1 MRSAVKRFST
11 RETFTVN
18 PDKKSNG
25 PAGKSLY
32 DTAAVLGV
40 GLIGGSLALGFKRSG
55 LVSRVLGV
63 SRKETIEKALEL
75 GVIDEGYPREEA
87 PRALERADLVV
98 LAGPVSVIIEQ
109 LGRIGP
115 SLRPGVTVTD
125 VGSTKRAVV
134 EAAGSLPDTV
144 HFVGGHPM
152 AGAETTG
159 VESADPFLFQ
169 NAVYVICPA
178 AECDRQAAEKYS
190 ELVGA
195 LGARLLVMTPADHD
209 RIAATISHL
218 PHLIAVGLMNL
229 AASFNEND
237 PNTLKLAAGG
247 FRDLTRIASSP
258 FNVWRD
264 ICGTNAD
271 EIKQHI
277 DSLIERLE
285 NLRELVGTEK
295 LAESFK
301 IAAESRALIQKDAKG
316 FLSTVYQAVV
326 TAPDEVGVIK
336 KIAIGL
342 ADESINIKDIEVLKV
357 REGEGG
363 TIMLG
368 FASVDDRARAIKILG
383 GLSFPTR
390 IRD

>member
-1 MRSAVKRFST
+1 M
-11 RETFTVN
+11 FTVN
-18 PDKKSNG
+18 PEKKSNE
-25 PAGKSLY
+25 PAAKSLY

-55 LVSRVLGV
+55 LVNRVLGV
-63 SRKETIEKALEL
+63 SRRETIDKALEL
-75 GVIDEGYPREEA
+75 GVIDEGFVRQEA
-87 PRALERADLVV
+87 PRALEQAELVI

-109 LGRIGP
+109 LGKIGP
-115 SLRPGVTVTD
+115 SLQHGATVTD
-125 VGSTKRAVV
+125 VGSTKRAIVK
-134 EAAGSLPDTV
+134 ASGNLPSSV
-144 HFVGGHPM
+144 YFVGGHPM

-178 AECDRQAAEKYS
+178 GERNREAARKYS
-190 ELVGA
+190 ELVSA
-195 LGARLLVMTPADHD
+195 LGTRVLVMSPSNHD

-218 PHLIAVGLMNL
+218 PQIVAVGLINL
-229 AASFNEND
+229 AASFNKND
-237 PNTLKLAAGG
+237 SNTLNLAAGG

-258 FNVWRD
+258 FEIWRD
-264 ICGTNAD
+264 ICKTNAD
-271 EIKQHI
+271 EIKEQI
-277 DSLIERLE
+277 DSFIKQLKSLGK
-285 NLRELVGTEK
+285 LVGTGE
-295 LAESFK
+295 LGTSFER
-301 IAAESRALIQKDAKG
+301 AAKSRALIQKDAKG
-316 FLSTVYQAVV
+316 FLSPVYQIVV

-336 KIAIGL
+336 RIAMGL

-368 FASVDDRARAIKILG
+368 FASVADRARAIKILVEMG
-383 GLSFPTR
+383 FPTR